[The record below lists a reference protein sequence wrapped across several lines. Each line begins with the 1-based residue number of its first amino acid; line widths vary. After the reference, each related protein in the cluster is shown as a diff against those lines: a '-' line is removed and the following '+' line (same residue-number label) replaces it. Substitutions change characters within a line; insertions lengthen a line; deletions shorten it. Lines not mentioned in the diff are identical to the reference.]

1 MLKVT
6 MLGTGYVGLVSGTC
20 FAELGHQVTCL
31 DIDSKKIDLLKSGVS
46 PIYEPGLSDLL
57 KRNIESERLHFTMD
71 KSCISGADLVFL
83 AVGTP
88 TGENGEADL
97 TYIFEAARDVAS
109 HLDDGCTV
117 VIKSTVP
124 VGTFSKIKTIMKD
137 HTPKN
142 FDIVSNPE
150 FLKEG
155 AAIED
160 FMKPDRIV
168 VGHDGEDSLEK
179 MRELYRPITDN
190 GFPLYEMSNSSA
202 EMAKYAAN
210 CFLATKISFINE
222 IANLCDIVGANIDEV
237 RQGIIS
243 DPRIGKYFLNPG
255 AGYGGSCFPKDVK
268 ALIHLAKEND
278 IEFKI
283 VQAADDVNDEQR
295 DLIAKKVLENFNGNI
310 QGKKIAI
317 WGLAFKPET
326 DDIREAPAKY
336 IIDFLVKNGAA
347 VSCYDP
353 IANDNFQEYIQT
365 QTHLSGQVE
374 ILKNK
379 EECLNKSEAL
389 ILVTD
394 WSEFKA
400 PDLDA
405 MKQKMEQ
412 AKIFDAR
419 NIYVREVLEKKGFYY
434 EGIGRG

>member
-31 DIDSKKIDLLKSGVS
+31 DIDQNKINLLKAGES

-57 KRNIESERLHFTMD
+57 KRNIQAERLHFTFE
-71 KSCISGADLVFL
+71 KSSISGADLVFL

-88 TGENGEADL
+88 TGDNGEANL
-97 TYIFEAARDVAS
+97 QYIFEAAKDVA
-109 HLDDGCTV
+109 LNLEDGCTV
-117 VIKSTVP
+117 VVKSTVP
-124 VGTFSKIKTIMKD
+124 VGTFSKIKAIMKE
-137 HTPKN
+137 HTKKK

-190 GFPLYEMSNSSA
+190 GYPLYEMSNSSA

-222 IANLCDIVGANIDEV
+222 IANLCDRVGANIDEV

-278 IEFKI
+278 IDFKI

-295 DLIAKKVLENFNGNI
+295 ELIAKKVVDHFSGDLS
-310 QGKKIAI
+310 GKKIAL

-326 DDIREAPAKY
+326 DDIREAPAMY
-336 IIDFLVKNGAA
+336 IIDLLVAKGAQ
-347 VSCYDP
+347 VTGYDP
-353 IANDNFQEYIQT
+353 IANKNFSAYVDSKN
-365 QTHLSGQVE
+365 HLAGKVE
-374 ILKNK
+374 ILNK
-379 EECLNKSEAL
+379 KMDCVNGADAM

-400 PDLDA
+400 PNLDN
-405 MKQKMEQ
+405 MKESMRE

-419 NIYVREVLEKKGFYY
+419 NIYVREVLERKGFFYQ
-434 EGIGRG
+434 GIGRG

>member
-20 FAELGHQVTCL
+20 FAELGHQITCL
-31 DIDSKKIDLLKSGVS
+31 DIDPKKINLLKSGES

-57 KRNIESERLHFTMD
+57 KRNIEAERLHFTLD
-71 KSCISGADLVFL
+71 KESISGADLVFL

-88 TGENGEADL
+88 TGDSGEADL
-97 TYIFEAARDVAS
+97 QYIFEAAKDVAA

-117 VIKSTVP
+117 VVKSTVP
-124 VGTFSKIKTIMKD
+124 VGTFSKIKKIMKA
-137 HTPKN
+137 HTNKK

-190 GFPLYEMSNSSA
+190 GYPLYEMSNSSA

-278 IEFKI
+278 LDFKI
-283 VQAADDVNDEQR
+283 VQAADDVNDVQR
-295 DLIAKKVLENFNGNI
+295 EIIAQKVVDHFGGDLSGR
-310 QGKKIAI
+310 KIAL

-326 DDIREAPAKY
+326 DDIREAPAMY
-336 IIDFLVKNGAA
+336 IIDLLVSKGATVA
-347 VSCYDP
+347 GYDP
-353 IANDNFQEYIQT
+353 IANDNFQAYVDSKPQ
-365 QTHLSGQVE
+365 LSGKVE
-374 ILKNK
+374 ILKSKMN
-379 EECLNKSEAL
+379 CISNADAM

-400 PDLDA
+400 PDLDK
-405 MKQKMEQ
+405 MKNQMKES
-412 AKIFDAR
+412 KIFDAR
-419 NIYVREVLEKKGFYY
+419 NIYVRGVLEKKGFFYQ
-434 EGIGRG
+434 GIGRG

>member
-31 DIDSKKIDLLKSGVS
+31 DIDPKKIDLLKAGKS

-57 KRNIESERLHFTMD
+57 KRNIEAERLHFTLD
-71 KSCISGADLVFL
+71 KKSISGADLVFL

-88 TGENGEADL
+88 TGDSGEADL
-97 TYIFEAARDVAS
+97 QYIFEAAKDVAEN
-109 HLDDGCTV
+109 LDNGCTV
-117 VIKSTVP
+117 VVKSTVP
-124 VGTFSKIKTIMKD
+124 VGTFSKIKMIMKE
-137 HTPKN
+137 HTNKK

-168 VGHDGEDSLEK
+168 IGHDGEDSLEK

-190 GFPLYEMSNSSA
+190 GYPLYEMSNSSA

-222 IANLCDIVGANIDEV
+222 IANLCDRVGANIDEV

-268 ALIHLAKEND
+268 ALIHLAKENNID
-278 IEFKI
+278 FRI

-295 DLIAKKVLENFNGNI
+295 ELIAHKVVNHFGGDLKGR
-310 QGKKIAI
+310 KVAL

-336 IIDFLVKNGAA
+336 IIDVLIKNGAI
-347 VSCYDP
+347 VTGYDP
-353 IANDNFQEYIQT
+353 IANKNFIEYINSQSN
-365 QTHLSGQVE
+365 LKGKVE

-379 EECLNKSEAL
+379 MDCIENADAL

-400 PDLDA
+400 PNLSSMA
-405 MKQKMEQ
+405 EKMKES
-412 AKIFDAR
+412 KIFDAR
-419 NIYVREVLEKKGFYY
+419 NIYVRSVLEDKGFFYQ
-434 EGIGRG
+434 GIGRG

>member
-1 MLKVT
+1 MLRVT

-31 DIDSKKIDLLKSGVS
+31 DIDPKKIDLLKSGKS

-57 KRNIESERLHFTMD
+57 KRNIEAGRLHFTLD
-71 KSCISGADLVFL
+71 KNSITGADLVFL

-88 TGENGEADL
+88 TGDNGEANL
-97 TYIFEAARDVAS
+97 QYIFEAAKDVAE
-109 HLDDGCTV
+109 HLEDGCTV
-117 VIKSTVP
+117 VVKSTVP
-124 VGTFSKIKTIMKD
+124 VGTFSKIKNIMRDRTK
-137 HTPKN
+137 KK

-168 VGHDGEDSLEK
+168 IGHDGEDSLEK

-190 GFPLYEMSNSSA
+190 GYPLFEMSNSSA

-222 IANLCDIVGANIDEV
+222 IANLCDLVGANIDEV

-268 ALIHLAKEND
+268 ALIHLAKEN
-278 IEFKI
+278 EMNFKI

-295 DLIAKKVLENFNGNI
+295 ELIAKKVIHHFGGDLT
-310 QGKKIAI
+310 GKKIAL

-336 IIDFLVKNGAA
+336 IIDVLVSKGAK
-347 VSCYDP
+347 VCGFDP
-353 IANDNFQEYIQT
+353 IANENFMDYINSHP
-365 QTHLSGQVE
+365 HLKNNVE
-374 ILKNK
+374 ICSKK
-379 EECLNKSEAL
+379 MECLKDANAM

-400 PDLDA
+400 PDLNQ
-405 MKQKMEQ
+405 MKEKMAE

-419 NIYVREVLEKKGFYY
+419 NIYVRSVLEKKGFFYQ
-434 EGIGRG
+434 GIGRG

>member
-1 MLKVT
+1 MLRVT

-31 DIDSKKIDLLKSGVS
+31 DIDPKKIDLLKSGKS

-57 KRNIESERLHFTMD
+57 KRNIEAGRLHFTLD
-71 KSCISGADLVFL
+71 KTSITGADLVFL

-88 TGENGEADL
+88 TGDSGEANL
-97 TYIFEAARDVAS
+97 QYIFEAAKDVAE
-109 HLDDGCTV
+109 HLEDGCTV
-117 VIKSTVP
+117 VVKSTVP
-124 VGTFSKIKTIMKD
+124 VGTFSKIKNIMRDRTK
-137 HTPKN
+137 KK

-168 VGHDGEDSLEK
+168 IGHDGEDSLEK

-190 GFPLYEMSNSSA
+190 GYPLFEMSNSSA

-222 IANLCDIVGANIDEV
+222 IANLCDLVGANIDEV

-268 ALIHLAKEND
+268 ALIHLAKEN
-278 IEFKI
+278 EMNFKI

-295 DLIAKKVLENFNGNI
+295 ELIAKKVIHHFGGDLT
-310 QGKKIAI
+310 GKKIAL

-336 IIDFLVKNGAA
+336 IIDVLVSKGAK
-347 VSCYDP
+347 VCGFDP
-353 IANDNFQEYIQT
+353 IANENFMDYINSHP
-365 QTHLSGQVE
+365 HLKNNVE
-374 ILKNK
+374 ICSKK
-379 EECLNKSEAL
+379 MECLKDANAM

-400 PDLDA
+400 PDLNQ
-405 MKQKMEQ
+405 MKEKMAE

-419 NIYVREVLEKKGFYY
+419 NIYVRSVLEKKGFFYQ
-434 EGIGRG
+434 GIGRG

>member
-31 DIDSKKIDLLKSGVS
+31 DIDSKKIDLLKAGQS

-57 KRNIESERLHFTMD
+57 KRNIQAERLHFTLD
-71 KSCISGADLVFL
+71 KSSIAGADLVFL

-88 TGENGEADL
+88 TGDKGEANL
-97 TYIFEAARDVAS
+97 QYIFEAAKDVAEN
-109 HLDDGCTV
+109 LDDGCTV
-117 VIKSTVP
+117 VVKSTVP
-124 VGTFSKIKTIMKD
+124 VGTFSKIKKIMKQ
-137 HTPKN
+137 HTTKK

-190 GFPLYEMSNSSA
+190 GYPLYEMSNSSA

-222 IANLCDIVGANIDEV
+222 IANLCDRVGANIDEV

-268 ALIHLAKEND
+268 ALIHLAKENEID
-278 IEFKI
+278 FKI
-283 VQAADDVNDEQR
+283 VQAADDVNDVQR
-295 DLIAKKVLENFNGNI
+295 ELIAKKVVDHFGGDLTD
-310 QGKKIAI
+310 KKIAL

-326 DDIREAPAKY
+326 DDIREAPAMY
-336 IIDFLVKNGAA
+336 IMELLVSKGA
-347 VSCYDP
+347 VVTGYDP
-353 IANDNFQEYIQT
+353 IANDNFQAWVDSRP
-365 QTHLSGQVE
+365 HLSGKVQ
-374 ILKNK
+374 ILKK
-379 EECLNKSEAL
+379 KMDCVEDADAM

-400 PDLDA
+400 PNLNN
-405 MKQKMEQ
+405 MKDNMRE

-419 NIYVREVLEKKGFYY
+419 NIYVRNVLEKKGFFYQ
-434 EGIGRG
+434 GIGRG

>member
-31 DIDSKKIDLLKSGVS
+31 DIDSKKIGLLKAGQS

-57 KRNIESERLHFTMD
+57 KRNIQAERLHFTLD
-71 KSCISGADLVFL
+71 KSSINGADLVFL

-88 TGENGEADL
+88 TGDQGEANL
-97 TYIFEAARDVAS
+97 QYIFEAAKDVAEN
-109 HLDDGCTV
+109 LDDGCTV
-117 VIKSTVP
+117 VVKSTVP
-124 VGTFSKIKTIMKD
+124 VGTFSKIKKIMKQ
-137 HTPKN
+137 HTTKK

-190 GFPLYEMSNSSA
+190 GYPLYEMSNSSA

-222 IANLCDIVGANIDEV
+222 IANLCDRVGANIDEV

-268 ALIHLAKEND
+268 ALIHLAKENEID
-278 IEFKI
+278 FKI
-283 VQAADDVNDEQR
+283 VQAADDVNDVQR
-295 DLIAKKVLENFNGNI
+295 ELIAKKVVDHFGGDLT
-310 QGKKIAI
+310 GKKIAL

-326 DDIREAPAKY
+326 DDIREAPAMY
-336 IIDFLVKNGAA
+336 IMELLVSKGAT
-347 VSCYDP
+347 VTGYDP
-353 IANDNFQEYIQT
+353 IANDNFQAWVDSRP
-365 QTHLSGQVE
+365 HFSGKVQ
-374 ILKNK
+374 I
-379 EECLNKSEAL
+379 LNKKMDCVEGADAM

-400 PDLDA
+400 PNLDR
-405 MKQKMEQ
+405 MKDNMRET
-412 AKIFDAR
+412 KIFDAR
-419 NIYVREVLEKKGFYY
+419 NIYVRDVLEKKGFFYQ
-434 EGIGRG
+434 GIGRG